1 MDKIIFSAID
11 TAELKALIKA
21 ALQEVFQQ
29 SKLSST
35 DKPAEVERWM
45 NLDELCQYH
54 PDKPTKPTVYGWTN
68 AGLIPFHKGGKR
80 LRFLRSEIDG
90 WLLQGRK
97 QTTAEIEAESKA
109 ERDIYLTAK
118 KRGVSHG

>member
-54 PDKPTKPTVYGWTN
+54 PDKPSKNTAYGWVH
-68 AGLIPFHKGGKR
+68 AGSIPVHKGRKK
-80 LRFLRSEIDG
+80 LRFLKSDIDR
-90 WLLQGRK
+90 WLMQGRK

-109 ERDIYLTAK
+109 ERDTYLTAK
-118 KRGVSHG
+118 KRGVSPG

>member
-54 PDKPTKPTVYGWTN
+54 PDKPSKQTCYGWVH

-80 LRFLRSEIDG
+80 LRFLKSDIDR
-90 WLLQGRK
+90 WLMQGRK

>member
-35 DKPAEVERWM
+35 EKPADTERCM

-54 PDKPTKPTVYGWTN
+54 PDKPTKSTVYGWTN

-80 LRFLRSEIDG
+80 LRFLKSDIDS

-97 QTTAEIEAESKA
+97 QTTAEVDAQLSA
-109 ERDIYLTAK
+109 ERDTYLLTK
-118 KRGVSHG
+118 KKGGKL